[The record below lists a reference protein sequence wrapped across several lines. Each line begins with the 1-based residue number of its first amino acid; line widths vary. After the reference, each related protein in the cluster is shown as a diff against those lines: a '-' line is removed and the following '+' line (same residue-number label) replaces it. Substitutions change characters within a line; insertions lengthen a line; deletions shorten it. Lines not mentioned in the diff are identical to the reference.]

1 MAHGFTVAIGL
12 SLAAALIGCATRQP
26 ALPDISPEAWPVTA
40 LLAQVR
46 GEVERSAGAQQTTA
60 LKALTEAATAPAL
73 FTQPLSLRTLT
84 DPWRGFATLE
94 QRLTRVAGAA
104 ASPQPLGPLLAALEQ
119 LPERAPGSQAPP
131 APPTSTQAEDHVA
144 YLEALLAEAAR
155 LRAQALSR
163 LTDEERQFLFDQAAR
178 LAEGFVPQWSERD
191 EDERRRAQ
199 ADRRFFALAGEKL
212 DQAFLLDA
220 ARLLASLDDEEW
232 LGRVR
237 VAFKDAPPL
246 AHPIPGITGPVLLLK
261 DTPSGWLIIGGPGP
275 NTYDLHEPIALL
287 LDVGGDDTY
296 RGTIASPLDA
306 AHGISLLLDLDGN
319 DSYEGQPL
327 GLATGRLGVGLL
339 MDRKGDDRYRL
350 AAGSGGVGLAG
361 IGLLED
367 GEGADRYIGSRM
379 TQGAAIGGLGL
390 LVDLAGDDAHSSFGY
405 AIGFG
410 GPLGMGALID
420 VAGHD
425 RYQCGDRF
433 PSRYNDSENPSAKP
447 GDAQFQYECFGM
459 GAGVGQRLRPKLDR
473 STTADI
479 AGGIGLVLDLAG
491 NDRSRSANFSQ
502 GVGYVFGTGVKV
514 DLRGDDEHVAARYG
528 QGAAAHSGVGL
539 FVDGA
544 GTDHYGSTGPE
555 YNGAAAWDRSVA
567 LFVDA
572 GEGDDRYDFQRST
585 GLGIADHQS
594 WSLFLDAG
602 GTNRYAVRSGKG
614 TAGDDSVSVFMG
626 R

>member
-1 MAHGFTVAIGL
+1 MNGLIVTIGL
-12 SLAAALIGCATRQP
+12 GLFTALVGCADRHP
-26 ALPDISPEAWPVTA
+26 IPSDIGDKPLPVAT

-46 GEVERSAGAQQTTA
+46 GEVERSAGAQQAAT
-60 LKALTEAATAPAL
+60 LKALAEAVTAPVL
-73 FTQPLSLRTLT
+73 FKQPLSLRTLT

-94 QRLTRVAGAA
+94 QRLARVAGAT
-104 ASPQPLGPLLAALEQ
+104 ASPQPLDPLLVALEQ
-119 LPERAPGSQAPP
+119 LSERAPGSKAQP

-155 LRAQALSR
+155 LRAQALSQ

-178 LAEGFVPQWSERD
+178 LADGFVPQWSERD
-191 EDERRRAQ
+191 EDQRRQAQ
-199 ADRRFFALAGEKL
+199 ADRRFFALVGDRL
-212 DQAFLLDA
+212 DQASLLDA

-237 VAFKDAPPL
+237 LAFKDTPALTHPL
-246 AHPIPGITGPVLLLK
+246 PGITGPVLLFK
-261 DTPSGWLIIGGPGP
+261 NAQSGLLIIGGPGP
-275 NTYDLHEPIALL
+275 NTYDLHEPVALL
-287 LDVGGDDTY
+287 LDLGGDDTY
-296 RGTIASPLDA
+296 RGTIAA
-306 AHGISLLLDLDGN
+306 ATDVTHGVSLLLDLDGN
-319 DSYEGQPL
+319 DRYEASPL

-339 MDRKGDDRYRL
+339 MDRNGDDQYRL

-367 GEGADRYIGSRM
+367 REGDDRYVGSRL

-390 LVDLAGDDAHSSFGY
+390 LVDLAGNDTHSSFGY

-410 GPLGMGALID
+410 GPLGTGALID

-425 RYQCGDRF
+425 QYQCGNRY
-433 PSRYNDSENPSAKP
+433 PSRYNEQDAPQAKQ

-459 GAGVGQRLRPKLDR
+459 GAGVGQRFMPKLDR

-479 AGGIGLVLDLAG
+479 AGGLGLILDLAG
-491 NDRSRSANFSQ
+491 NDRSLSANFSQ
-502 GVGYVFGTGVKV
+502 GVGYAFGTGAKL
-514 DLRGDDEHVAARYG
+514 DLSGDDEHVAARYG
-528 QGAAAHSGVGL
+528 QGAAAHFGVGL
-539 FVDGA
+539 FVDA
-544 GTDHYGSTGPE
+544 GGRDSYGSTGPL

-567 LFVDA
+567 LFVDG
-572 GEGDDRYDFQRST
+572 GEDDDWYDFQQST
-585 GLGIADHQS
+585 GLGIAEQQS

-602 GTNRYAVRSGKG
+602 GTNRYAIRSGKG
-614 TAGDDSVSVFMG
+614 TADDGSMSVFIG

>member
-1 MAHGFTVAIGL
+1 MRGLTVAISL
-12 SLAAALIGCATRQP
+12 SVAALIGCATRQP
-26 ALPDISPEAWPVTA
+26 ALPGISPEAWPVTA

-46 GEVERSAGAQQTTA
+46 GEVERSAGAQQTAT
-60 LKALTEAATAPAL
+60 LKTLAEAATAPAL
-73 FTQPLSLRTLT
+73 FKQSLSLRTLT
-84 DPWRGFATLE
+84 DPWRGFATVE
-94 QRLTRVAGAA
+94 QRLARVAGAA
-104 ASPQPLGPLLAALEQ
+104 SSPQPLSPLLVALEQ
-119 LPERAPGSQAPP
+119 LPERTPGSQAPP
-131 APPTSTQAEDHVA
+131 APPTSTQAEDHAA

-191 EDERRRAQ
+191 EDERRLAL

-212 DQAFLLDA
+212 DHASLLNA
-220 ARLLASLDDEEW
+220 AQLLASLDEEEW
-232 LGRVR
+232 LNTIR

-246 AHPIPGITGPVLLLK
+246 AHPIPGITGSVLLFK
-261 DTPSGWLIIGGPGP
+261 DTQAGWIIIGGPGP
-275 NTYDLHEPIALL
+275 NTYDLHEPVALL
-287 LDVGGDDTY
+287 LDLGGDDTY
-296 RGTIASPLDA
+296 RGTIASPTDA
-306 AHGISLLLDLDGN
+306 THGISLLLDLDGN
-319 DSYEGQPL
+319 DLYEAQPL

-339 MDRKGDDRYRL
+339 MDRNGDDQYRL

-367 GEGADRYIGSRM
+367 REGADRYIGSRM
-379 TQGAAIGGLGL
+379 TQGAAIVGLGL
-390 LVDLAGDDAHSSFGY
+390 LVDLAGDDTHSSFGY

-420 VAGHD
+420 VTGHD
-425 RYQCGDRF
+425 QYQCGDRF
-433 PSRYNDSENPSAKP
+433 PSRYNDSENPTANP

-502 GVGYVFGTGVKV
+502 GVGYVFGIGVKV
-514 DLRGDDEHVAARYG
+514 DSRGDDEHVAARYG
-528 QGAAAHSGVGL
+528 QGAAAHFGVGL

-555 YNGAAAWDRSVA
+555 YNGAAAWDRSAA

-572 GEGDDRYDFQRST
+572 GEGDDRYDFQQST
-585 GLGIADHQS
+585 GLGIADHRS
-594 WSLFLDAG
+594 WSLFLDTG

-614 TAGDDSVSVFMG
+614 TAGDGSMSVFIG